1 MSGSKLVPILFLIL
15 LLGVGA
21 VAVVFNMQSRDKDKQ
36 IREKDDYI
44 YELENT
50 TEALKSDKRTAENK
64 ISALEQ
70 RNLQIQSELDRAQQE
85 IEVTKRRYNEVSME
99 RDQLMEKLRSQPQ
112 VEPTASV
119 PVRREIISSSDSGD
133 SGGSDEYW
141 ADFIRA
147 KADLEVQLADL
158 RKELIDANGVISGLD
173 EKNKS
178 LSIKIDGLTKDR
190 EKLTDEMKFKERSM
204 SIMSRDL
211 VVERESR
218 KSAIEELKK
227 LRSDN
232 VSLKRELLVV
242 NKDKMRLQNSLKDAL
257 EKKEKLQV
265 RISEIDSVLREKS
278 LTLEEL
284 QDDLNIAIKGGQRVA
299 AQDKRSIELP
309 PIVVKPEISGVRT
322 LRAEVIAVNPQEKFV
337 VVDLGESS
345 GVRPGTN
352 LRVVRGNK
360 EIGTVEIIETRKD
373 ISAADIKEVVGG
385 YTIQEGDIVISR

>member
-70 RNLQIQSELDRAQQE
+70 RNSQIQSELDRAQQE